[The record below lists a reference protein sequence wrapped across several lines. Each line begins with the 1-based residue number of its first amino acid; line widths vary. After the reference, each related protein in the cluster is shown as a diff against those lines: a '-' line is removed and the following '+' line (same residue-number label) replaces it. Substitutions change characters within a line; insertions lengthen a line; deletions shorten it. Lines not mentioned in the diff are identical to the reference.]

1 MNDDDKMCFLMSAL
15 ALALV
20 CTVQGEEKQ
29 HSARWNRTRSAEE
42 AILRL
47 CDLYKPDG
55 LNSIRLNKV
64 WAVLDGPVTEVLRQ
78 HKDELFAGVSDES
91 YK

>member
-1 MNDDDKMCFLMSAL
+1 MNDDDKMKFLMSAL

-20 CTVQGEEKQ
+20 CTVQGEERP

-47 CDLYKPDG
+47 CDTYKPDG
-55 LNSIRLNKV
+55 TNKTTLNKV
-64 WAVLDGPVTEVLRQ
+64 WAVLDGPVTDVLRE
-78 HKDELFAGVSDES
+78 HKESIFAGVSDE
-91 YK
+91 